1 MHTAHSHVAGGAGGP
16 PQPVQSGPPD
26 CFLLCSLQ
34 EAEGVRQSRAGA
46 NATPVAQTLFSPE
59 EHSGSSFLPDV
70 ESLCGLTFPVDP
82 LGSLLLP
89 FCF

>member
-34 EAEGVRQSRAGA
+34 EAEGVRYSRAGA
-46 NATPVAQTLFSPE
+46 KATPVAQTLFSPE
-59 EHSGSSFLPDV
+59 ETHSGSSFLPD
-70 ESLCGLTFPVDP
+70 G
-82 LGSLLLP
+82 
-89 FCF
+89 